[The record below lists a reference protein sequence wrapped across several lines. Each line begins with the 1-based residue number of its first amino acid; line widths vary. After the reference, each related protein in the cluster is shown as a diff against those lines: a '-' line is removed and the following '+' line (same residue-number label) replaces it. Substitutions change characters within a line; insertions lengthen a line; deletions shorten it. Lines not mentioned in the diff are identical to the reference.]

1 MRINRNTRRS
11 ARPVFR
17 SVNSNRRRAKMYG
30 NTVNSARR
38 RNINCSTNSNVVY
51 YADLNKAQKDYVLA
65 NWEKW
70 SEMEWLWGIFYEN
83 EADTP
88 DAKPERAWVDDMLD
102 GLSYDDIATFEIVD
116 DKTAVPEKKAPDD
129 FNTYI
134 NYLNSSRRRNGRRAL
149 NSARSLELLTFNE
162 LNDAQKDYV
171 VNNALRSSLGETI
184 WAWFNDDVY
193 DAYKTEVRMLA
204 ADYEDKI
211 REEAGIDF
219 KIDADK
225 LYWQSNSQGPYP
237 EWDLGEVFDSVTTY
251 EGEIYFS
258 GCSLDV
264 ERCMYDELTSDDDVD
279 AQNFYQL
286 KMFLAETLQEFID
299 EVWTEI
305 DHVCQAYPDEGWIYD
320 MLSANDYGDFIAV
333 DETEA
338 KPVRV

>member
-11 ARPVFR
+11 SRPVFR
-17 SVNSNRRRAKMYG
+17 SVNSNRRRAM
-30 NTVNSARR
+30 NSARR
-38 RNINCSTNSNVVY
+38 RNMNCSANNNVVY

-70 SEMEWLWGIFYEN
+70 SEMEWLWNLFYED
-83 EADTP
+83 EAESEDATP
-88 DAKPERAWVDDMLD
+88 ETWWVDDMLED
-102 GLSYDDIATFEIVD
+102 LSYDDIATFEIVD

-184 WAWFNDDVY
+184 WAWFNDDIEGV
-193 DAYKTEVRMLA
+193 YKTELHMLA
-204 ADYEDKI
+204 TDYEDKI
-211 REEAGIDF
+211 REETGIDF

-286 KMFLAETLQEFID
+286 KMFLAETLQEFIN
-299 EVWTEI
+299 EVWAEI
-305 DHVCQAYPDEGWIYD
+305 NNVCQAYPDEEWIYD
-320 MLSANDYGDFIAV
+320 MLSANDVSDFIAV
-333 DETEA
+333 SETEA